1 MPLLDQKSL
10 YRSTVVANCRMNRE
24 RQLVGTNSYVFD
36 LRFDIPAWLRSLDPA
51 IQARWGDICCGT
63 GTALIEA
70 AGAMQICSQDVHL
83 SIEGIDLAGHFAPNR
98 FEPDLILQ
106 KTSVEDWTPAG
117 EYDLVTCVHG
127 LHYIGDKLGAI
138 KKMVNC
144 LSKRGMLIANVDLAN
159 FRFAD
164 GRKAGRTVAKQ
175 LREQGITYETRTRL
189 LKCQGGR
196 IINFDLKYVGA
207 NDNAGP
213 NYTGQSAVDSY
224 YEG

>member
-1 MPLLDQKSL
+1 MQVS
-10 YRSTVVANCRMNRE
+10 S
-24 RQLVGTNSYVFD
+24 
-36 LRFDIPAWLRSLDPA
+36 
-51 IQARWGDICCGT
+51 QA
-63 GTALIEA
+63 EF
-70 AGAMQICSQDVHL
+70 L
-83 SIEGIDLAGHFAPNR
+83 SIEGIDLAGHFARNQ
-98 FEPDLILQ
+98 FEPNLILR
-106 KTSVEDWTPAG
+106 KASVESWTPVG

-164 GRKAGRTVAKQ
+164 GRAAGRMVAKQ
-175 LREQGITYETRTRL
+175 LRGQGVTYDTQTRV

-196 IINFDLKYVGA
+196 MINFDLKYVGA
-207 NDNAGP
+207 NDKAGP